1 MLRVH
6 RIETPPLLVLL
17 ALSPRGT
24 TSSEVRAAI
33 DMADEHP
40 GGAQRGRERSMYENS
55 PTSTSRAYGLKKAK
69 FGLTLSQDGFC
80 QTVYC
85 FCNAI

>member
-33 DMADEHP
+33 AMADENP
-40 GGAQRGRERSMYENS
+40 AGAQRGRERPMYENS

-69 FGLTLSQDGFC
+69 FGLTLSQDGFLSNC
-80 QTVYC
+80 L
-85 FCNAI
+85 FFF